1 MLEYS
6 NIILIEN
13 LFPYFFL
20 SLKNDI
26 KRGGLSGKYKEL
38 ELVEVTQNIE
48 YIRIAFDKKYKEFD
62 KLKASI
68 EPSKIIDLRYR
79 EIKQREYEALE
90 NYNRVDKIL
99 QECEEKERKLEEI
112 CKEYEDI
119 KTETLVLNNRTT
131 RYDYGN
137 TLYKK
142 NNDCLKRINT
152 LEREIIVH
160 RQLYELSLAED
171 TKKKDEVNK
180 DMEEFFSICECFDEE
195 VELEEGI
202 LI

>member
-1 MLEYS
+1 MAISFTELKTQFKKLNEIRDELHGIKDLYEEKNKES
-6 NIILIEN
+6 V
-13 LFPYFFL
+13 

-131 RYDYGN
+131 RYDY
-137 TLYKK
+137 
-142 NNDCLKRINT
+142 
-152 LEREIIVH
+152 
-160 RQLYELSLAED
+160 
-171 TKKKDEVNK
+171 
-180 DMEEFFSICECFDEE
+180 
-195 VELEEGI
+195 
-202 LI
+202 